1 MVEVLANAVMAVIS
15 QYISESKQHVV
26 YLKLIQCYISIKIK
40 IIVKM
45 AWLGKP
51 NYNYMHSI

>member
-45 AWLGKP
+45 A
-51 NYNYMHSI
+51 